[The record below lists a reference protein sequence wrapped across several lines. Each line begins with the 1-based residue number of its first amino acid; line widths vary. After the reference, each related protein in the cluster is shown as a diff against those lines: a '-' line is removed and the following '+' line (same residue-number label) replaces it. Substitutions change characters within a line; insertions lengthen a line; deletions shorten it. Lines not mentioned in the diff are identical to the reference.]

1 MQELRESAS
10 KTLESMTGQNLGNM
24 YEQQS
29 QVLEK
34 YRENLR
40 YMNEEEQK
48 RAQILMEQ
56 HSALAQQVVKTAEL
70 INTQEKSVN

>member
-1 MQELRESAS
+1 
-10 KTLESMTGQNLGNM
+10 MTGQNLGKM

-56 HSALAQQVVKTAEL
+56 HSTLAQQVVKTAEL